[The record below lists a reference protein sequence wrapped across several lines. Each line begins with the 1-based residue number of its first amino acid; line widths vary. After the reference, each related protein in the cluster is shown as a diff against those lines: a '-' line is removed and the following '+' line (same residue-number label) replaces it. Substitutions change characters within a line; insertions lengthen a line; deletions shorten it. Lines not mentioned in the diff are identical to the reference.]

1 MKKIMLSVATIL
13 LFATFALADNPQ
25 TLTKDKSATKDTKAT
40 TATKKSGNPCIKDG
54 KTCAYGEK
62 GKDGCC
68 KEKEGTAMKTNDDKG
83 KK

>member
-25 TLTKDKSATKDTKAT
+25 TTAKSTATTKDVKSSTMTS
-40 TATKKSGNPCIKDG
+40 KSNHVCTKDG
-54 KTCAYGEK
+54 KTCPYGMK

-68 KEKEGTAMKTNDDKG
+68 KEGADMKTTGDKD